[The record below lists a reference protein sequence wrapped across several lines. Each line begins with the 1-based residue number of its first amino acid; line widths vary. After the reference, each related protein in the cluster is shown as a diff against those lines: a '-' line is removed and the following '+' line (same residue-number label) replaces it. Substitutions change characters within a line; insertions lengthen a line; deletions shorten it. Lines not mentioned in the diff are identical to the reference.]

1 MASFDGLQRQ
11 TSPVACQST
20 SSDMNRSISKESSS
34 LSSHASERPSS
45 ALARGVQI
53 VEYDNSA
60 VTRLN
65 PRPVINAVD
74 ESVVLLEEYLCPRK
88 LVRLCADDV
97 VRTTHL
103 FCHSSV
109 VVLMPVSLIT
119 AAILTYRACQNF
131 LLCLEWFMP
140 KFQLCRC

>member
-1 MASFDGLQRQ
+1 MTSYDEPQRQ
-11 TSPVACQST
+11 PSPASIKSA
-20 SSDMNRSISKESSS
+20 SSDLNWPNYKVGSCKTLQGSFHTSG
-34 LSSHASERPSS
+34 ADERPVS
-45 ALARGVQI
+45 ALVRGIQI

-97 VRTTHL
+97 VRTIHL
-103 FCHSSV
+103 F
-109 VVLMPVSLIT
+109 
-119 AAILTYRACQNF
+119 
-131 LLCLEWFMP
+131 
-140 KFQLCRC
+140 